1 MSKVEYEIYDPLLD
15 TWVLRSMSLDDFNK
29 IISEIQGD
37 NDIYEAEYKIA
48 VRIIEGILNKPKV
61 ESMD

>member
-1 MSKVEYEIYDPLLD
+1 MPLE
-15 TWVLRSMSLDDFNK
+15 DFNK
-29 IISEIQGD
+29 IISEIHGD
-37 NDIYEAEYKIA
+37 NDIYEAEHKIA